1 MHLSSKRFSSSGPAL
16 TCLLGSHR
24 EPLFQGTDSRC
35 LRAEAIGLSEP
46 GGDAAGVRHSPWTR
60 LPCPLGAPKSWTH
73 PFAPGDLPES
83 CELGPYPALGAFQDP
98 SNTSPTHTPPVKAI
112 CKPVPVRK

>member
-24 EPLFQGTDSRC
+24 EPLFPGTDSRC
-35 LRAEAIGLSEP
+35 LQAEATGPSEP

-60 LPCPLGAPKSWTH
+60 PPCPLGAPKGWTH
-73 PFAPGDLPES
+73 LGDLPES
-83 CELGPYPALGAFQDP
+83 CELGPHPALGALQDP
-98 SNTSPTHTPPVKAI
+98 FNPSPTHTPSVRAI